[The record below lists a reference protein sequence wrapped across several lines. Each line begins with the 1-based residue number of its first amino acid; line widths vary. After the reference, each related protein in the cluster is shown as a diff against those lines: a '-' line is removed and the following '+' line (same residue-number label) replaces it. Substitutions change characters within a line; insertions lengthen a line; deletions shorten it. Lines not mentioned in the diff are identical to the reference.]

1 MPNVHDRGQTLPLDA
16 PIARPR
22 LLAEA
27 HSNGGPPA
35 PQARSHSRPHTSRV
49 SVLGADRDL
58 AAVVPAGDLP
68 RAQRALWTTSIS
80 FETGRVDLTPELLSP
95 TVFALL
101 VLKGALTR
109 QTRLSDRPM
118 IELLLAGDVL
128 LPWPPSPSGPIAE
141 TRLDALD
148 DVRLAVLDHRFVKV
162 AAVWPALMITIQR
175 RLNDQQHRL
184 ATHGAI
190 CQLPRVEE
198 RVMAVMRLLAART
211 GIVTSRGTELS
222 VKLTHEA
229 LAQLTGSRR
238 PTVSLAIKQLRQDGY
253 LRRRENGAWL
263 LAQVPADDPTWS
275 R

>member
-1 MPNVHDRGQTLPLDA
+1 MA
-16 PIARPR
+16 SI
-22 LLAEA
+22 
-27 HSNGGPPA
+27 
-35 PQARSHSRPHTSRV
+35 PQR
-49 SVLGADRDL
+49 
-58 AAVVPAGDLP
+58 
-68 RAQRALWTTSIS
+68 
-80 FETGRVDLTPELLSP
+80 
-95 TVFALL
+95 
-101 VLKGALTR
+101 
-109 QTRLSDRPM
+109 
-118 IELLLAGDVL
+118 
-128 LPWPPSPSGPIAE
+128 PIAE

-222 VKLTHEA
+222 VTLTHEA
-229 LAQLTGSRR
+229 LAQLTGSHH

-263 LAQVPADDPTWS
+263 LSQVPADGPTWS
-275 R
+275 WSR

>member
-1 MPNVHDRGQTLPLDA
+1 VPKVHDRSQTLPLDLPVA
-16 PIARPR
+16 PPW
-22 LLAEA
+22 L
-27 HSNGGPPA
+27 
-35 PQARSHSRPHTSRV
+35 SRV
-49 SVLGADRDL
+49 SVLHADRDL
-58 AAVVPAGDLP
+58 AAAVPADDLP
-68 RAQRALWTTSIS
+68 RAQRALWTTSVS

-109 QTRLSDRPM
+109 QTRLRDRPM

-128 LPWPPSPSGPIAE
+128 LPWPPSLSAPLAE

-211 GIVTSRGTELS
+211 GNATPRGTELAE
-222 VKLTHEA
+222 KLTHEA

-238 PTVSLAIKQLRQDGY
+238 PTVSLAVKHLRQQGY
-253 LRRRENGAWL
+253 LSRRENGAWL
-263 LAQVPADDPTWS
+263 LPQIQADDPMWS